1 MNNGDGMRGLV
12 CHDDVAAQRA
22 IGVIMARS
30 GFTDLA
36 VAPYA
41 SHALT
46 AAAQLEPDAVVVDLA
61 VTGELGLGAVAA
73 FREAAPGCLV
83 FVLSPFVGLRPQARE
98 AGALCLVD
106 PRDLRHLE
114 DWLLLGTDP
123 DHPCH

>member
-1 MNNGDGMRGLV
+1 MNNDPPMRGLV

-22 IGVIMARS
+22 IGVLMKRS
-30 GFTDLA
+30 GFTDPV
-36 VAPYA
+36 VAAYA
-41 SHALT
+41 SEGVD
-46 AAAQLEPDAVVVDLA
+46 AAERSKPDAVVVDLA
-61 VTGELGLGAVAA
+61 VTGDLGLCAIAA
-73 FREAAPGCLV
+73 FHHAAPCCLV
-83 FVLSPFVGLRPQARE
+83 LCLSSFTALEPLARA